1 MKGKGFIME
10 LKKNPEELENSGV
23 ADSAG
28 SVSEGQMNY
37 GGLDSTYGGGND
49 EMPFF
54 DPAAEFDPVSPM
66 VTAGMNSGID
76 NGNSGAGQQPAG
88 YYNGDNYNTYN
99 SGVGG
104 GVDRYHFEGEAP
116 KRKLTKKEFLN
127 KMALRKLKDKINYSG
142 IALIACGIISII
154 ATWFI
159 VDTVLKPMYQTL
171 DSMSKDFGMDVTDEM
186 PNLSALLAGVVIV
199 DLIIVGLGIGI
210 MIGQSRVCAGI
221 ALALSAYNM
230 ISSIVQT
237 HRFTGYLPFIASI
250 YAVYATVEFNNA
262 WKQYDTTG
270 HYPGVD

>member
-1 MKGKGFIME
+1 ME
-10 LKKNPEELENSGV
+10 LKRDPELQESN
-23 ADSAG
+23 D
-28 SVSEGQMNY
+28 VSENVGGVPEGQANY
-37 GGLDSTYGGGND
+37 GGLDSTLNDAGN

-54 DPAAEFDPVSPM
+54 DPEAEFDPVSPM

-76 NGNSGAGQQPAG
+76 NGAMGTNPNSQQPAG

-99 SGVGG
+99 KVGHEA
-104 GVDRYHFEGEAP
+104 DRYHYEGEPP
-116 KRKLTKKEFLN
+116 KRKLTKKEFFN
-127 KMALRKLKDKINYSG
+127 KMALRKIKERNNYSA
-142 IALIACGIISII
+142 IVLIACGIISMI

-159 VDTVLKPMYQTL
+159 IDTVLKPMYNTL
-171 DSMSKDFGMDVTDEM
+171 DAMSKDFGMDVSSEM
-186 PNLSALLAGVVIV
+186 PNLSALMAGVVIIN
-199 DLIIVGLGIGI
+199 LIIIGLGFGI
-210 MIGQSRVCAGI
+210 MFKQSRVCAGV